1 MYGLLLVRPN
11 KHFFDD
17 LFIYEHLAE
26 MNANSHE
33 KITLDASS
41 IELIN
46 NTLIDSESGKR
57 VTLSPSEG
65 LILEHLV
72 KNSPK
77 AVGRDFLLEHCWPGR
92 VVTGSSLNVA
102 VKNIRTALNSFEC
115 DCKILTVQKE
125 GYSFNGL
132 KQVGSYLSMPTSTA
146 EAHVEAAFSEK
157 AAIVSEKNIIVSEKG
172 AIVDELT
179 SATPFKPS
187 GMNQQAG
194 QSKQQD
200 SLSRQF
206 KAKHFIA
213 RHQSRIAGI
222 VVSALLLMLFYQFA
236 FFIDKSAY
244 RGMDVYHDSLNFDE
258 AVIKELDTVSEL
270 GVDSLYLHRIGVG
283 CQNIQAV
290 ALINGHWK
298 EISHQ
303 FKTVSCEG
311 DNNNERGQ

>member
-1 MYGLLLVRPN
+1 
-11 KHFFDD
+11 
-17 LFIYEHLAE
+17 

-132 KQVGSYLSMPTSTA
+132 EQVGSYLSMPTPTA
-146 EAHVEAAFSEK
+146 EAHVEATFSEK
-157 AAIVSEKNIIVSEKG
+157 AGIVSEKTT
-172 AIVDELT
+172 IVDELT
-179 SATPFKPS
+179 SAPPFKPS

-200 SLSRQF
+200 PQSRQF

-213 RHQSRIAGI
+213 RHQSSIAGM

-258 AVIKELDTVSEL
+258 AVIKELDAVSEL

>member
-1 MYGLLLVRPN
+1 MYGLLLIRPN

-33 KITLDASS
+33 KITLDASG

-125 GYSFNGL
+125 GYSFSRPQQLG
-132 KQVGSYLSMPTSTA
+132 GYLLTPTSA
-146 EAHVEAAFSEK
+146 IQVEV
-157 AAIVSEKNIIVSEKG
+157 I
-172 AIVDELT
+172 DET
-179 SATPFKPS
+179 SA
-187 GMNQQAG
+187 
-194 QSKQQD
+194 SKSSSTERGNNEHEPVLTKQPYSYKQ
-200 SLSRQF
+200 RQVQY
-206 KAKHFIA
+206 FIA
-213 RHQSRIAGI
+213 RHRSRIAGI
-222 VVSALLLMLFYQFA
+222 LVSAFLLMLFYQFA
-236 FFIDKSAY
+236 FFMDKTSY
-244 RGMDVYHDSLNFDE
+244 RGMDVYHDSLNFDQ
-258 AVIKELDTVSEL
+258 ELLTELNSVSEL

-290 ALINGHWK
+290 ALINGRWK
-298 EISHQ
+298 EMSHQ
-303 FKTVSCEG
+303 FKSLSCDE
-311 DNNNERGQ
+311 DDERGQSI